1 MKKTTMMIVATA
13 LVMALPI
20 ITLAQ
25 DNNRPA
31 PNDASTTAE
40 TSYWNDNF
48 SVTTGFKIWRAT
60 NSFKTVDGDDVE
72 TTSNMYG
79 PSVNLTMFDKWYT
92 GLSFYWGN
100 GFDYIVEKTY
110 ENTGQDYEVDV
121 DGEKTDLDIWVGYRF
136 HPRASVFLGY
146 KSSRFKQD
154 GKTELNDIT
163 SEFSAEINYYGPVV
177 GVNGN
182 YPIKDSGFIL
192 FGTFGYAF
200 LDGESKVELKASNTI
215 TGESEKAS
223 GDETDKYRGPAI
235 EFGVSYVFKNI
246 PQLSLSGGYKYQS
259 YENVDNSDVDPWT
272 FAGLTFGANYRF

>member
-48 SVTTGFKIWRAT
+48 SVTAGFKIWRAT
-60 NSFKTVDGDDVE
+60 NSFKDVGKNID

-79 PSVNLTMFDKWYT
+79 PSVNLTIFDKWYT
-92 GLSFYWGN
+92 GLSFYWGS
-100 GFDYIVEKTY
+100 GFDYTIESTLD
-110 ENTGQDYEVDV
+110 TGQDYEINV
-121 DGEKTDLDIWVGYRF
+121 DGEKADLDLWVGYRF
-136 HPRASVFLGY
+136 HPRVSVFIGY
-146 KSSRFKQD
+146 KSSQFKRD
-154 GKTELNDIT
+154 VDVLSLSFKNDLT
-163 SEFSAEINYYGPVV
+163 FTGPVV

-182 YPIKDSGFIL
+182 YPLMNSGFVL
-192 FGTFGYAF
+192 FGTLGYAF
-200 LDGESKVELKASNTI
+200 LDVEK
-215 TGESEKAS
+215 ESEIPVS
-223 GDETDKYRGPAI
+223 DENGGIEIQNHKDTFEARGPAI
-235 EFGVSYVFKNI
+235 ECGVSYMFKKI
-246 PQLSLSGGYKYQS
+246 PQLSLSGGYKYQR
-259 YENVDNSDVDPWT
+259 YENIDDSNDYME